1 MPKKILVLH
10 TGGTISMQ
18 ADASGAV
25 VTSSDN
31 PMNHVSNPLEGI
43 QVHALDFFNLPSPHI
58 KPKHMLALY
67 QKIKEE
73 ADNYDG
79 VVITHGTDTLEET
92 AYFLDTM
99 EVPHMPIVLTGA
111 MRSSN
116 ELGSDG
122 VYNYLSALRV
132 ASDDR
137 AADKGVLVVMNDEIH
152 AAKYVTKTHTTN
164 VSTFQ
169 TPTHGPLGLIMKQEI
184 LYFKTAEPRVRFE
197 LDHIKGLVPII
208 SAYAG
213 MTDELIDMLDLEQL
227 DGLIIQAFGAG
238 NIPKETAQK
247 LESLLQKGIPVALV
261 SRCFNGIAEPV
272 YAYQGGGVQLQ
283 KAGLAL
289 LQSHAPLTTEER
301 TAQAETLD
309 AVHQALMAI
318 FESHASSQLS
328 VDALGALHTSIMH
341 CVPAEHAHVA
351 ALMPQL
357 LAHEAQ
363 PILLRALSDMVVR
376 VGVRAL
382 SHLSRLV
389 PYACQAVESAS
400 SLSRADGARDRD
412 AVPRAADLHHD
423 DARSAVLAGAARLRG
438 RLPADRGAD
447 HGRSSLRV
455 PRTR

>member
-43 QVHALDFFNLPSPHI
+43 QVHTLDFFNLPSPHI

-73 ADNYDG
+73 AANYDG

-132 ASDDR
+132 ASDNR

-184 LYFKTAEPRVRFE
+184 LYFKTAEPRVRFD
-197 LDHIKGLVPII
+197 LDHIQGLVPII

-247 LESLLQKGIPVALV
+247 LESLLQKEIPVALV

-283 KAGLAL
+283 KSGVFFVKELNAQKARLKLLIALNAGL
-289 LQSHAPLTTEER
+289 TG
-301 TAQAETLD
+301 
-309 AVHQALMAI
+309 QALKDYM
-318 FESHASSQLS
+318 E
-328 VDALGALHTSIMH
+328 G
-341 CVPAEHAHVA
+341 
-351 ALMPQL
+351 
-357 LAHEAQ
+357 
-363 PILLRALSDMVVR
+363 
-376 VGVRAL
+376 
-382 SHLSRLV
+382 
-389 PYACQAVESAS
+389 
-400 SLSRADGARDRD
+400 
-412 AVPRAADLHHD
+412 
-423 DARSAVLAGAARLRG
+423 
-438 RLPADRGAD
+438 
-447 HGRSSLRV
+447 
-455 PRTR
+455 

>member
-43 QVHALDFFNLPSPHI
+43 QVYALDFFNLPSPHI

-73 ADNYDG
+73 ANNYDG

-164 VSTFQ
+164 VGTFQ
-169 TPTHGPLGLIMKQEI
+169 TPTHGPLGLITKREI
-184 LYFKTAEPRVRFE
+184 LYFKTAEPRVRFD
-197 LDHIKGLVPII
+197 LDHIQGLVPII

-238 NIPKETAQK
+238 NVPKETAQK
-247 LESLLQKGIPVALV
+247 LETLLQKGIPVALV

-283 KAGLAL
+283 KSGVFFVKELNAQKARLKLLIALNAGL
-289 LQSHAPLTTEER
+289 TG
-301 TAQAETLD
+301 
-309 AVHQALMAI
+309 QALKDYM
-318 FESHASSQLS
+318 E
-328 VDALGALHTSIMH
+328 G
-341 CVPAEHAHVA
+341 
-351 ALMPQL
+351 
-357 LAHEAQ
+357 
-363 PILLRALSDMVVR
+363 
-376 VGVRAL
+376 
-382 SHLSRLV
+382 
-389 PYACQAVESAS
+389 
-400 SLSRADGARDRD
+400 
-412 AVPRAADLHHD
+412 
-423 DARSAVLAGAARLRG
+423 
-438 RLPADRGAD
+438 
-447 HGRSSLRV
+447 
-455 PRTR
+455 

>member
-43 QVHALDFFNLPSPHI
+43 QVHTLDFFNLPSPHI

-164 VSTFQ
+164 VGTFQ
-169 TPTHGPLGLIMKQEI
+169 TPTHGPLGLITKREI
-184 LYFKTAEPRVRFE
+184 LYFKTAEPRVRFD
-197 LDHIKGLVPII
+197 LDNIQGLVPII

-238 NIPKETAQK
+238 NVPKETAEK

-283 KAGLAL
+283 KSGVFFVKELNAQKARLKLLIALNAGL
-289 LQSHAPLTTEER
+289 TG
-301 TAQAETLD
+301 
-309 AVHQALMAI
+309 QALKDYM
-318 FESHASSQLS
+318 E
-328 VDALGALHTSIMH
+328 G
-341 CVPAEHAHVA
+341 
-351 ALMPQL
+351 
-357 LAHEAQ
+357 
-363 PILLRALSDMVVR
+363 
-376 VGVRAL
+376 
-382 SHLSRLV
+382 
-389 PYACQAVESAS
+389 
-400 SLSRADGARDRD
+400 
-412 AVPRAADLHHD
+412 
-423 DARSAVLAGAARLRG
+423 
-438 RLPADRGAD
+438 
-447 HGRSSLRV
+447 
-455 PRTR
+455 

>member
-43 QVHALDFFNLPSPHI
+43 QVHTLDFFNLPSPHI

-73 ADNYDG
+73 AANYDG

-132 ASDDR
+132 ASDNR

-184 LYFKTAEPRVRFE
+184 LYFKTAEPRVRFD
-197 LDHIKGLVPII
+197 LDHIQGLVPII

-247 LESLLQKGIPVALV
+247 LESLLQRGIPVALV

-283 KAGLAL
+283 KAGVFFVKELN
-289 LQSHAPLTTEER
+289 
-301 TAQAETLD
+301 AQK
-309 AVHQALMAI
+309 
-318 FESHASSQLS
+318 
-328 VDALGALHTSIMH
+328 
-341 CVPAEHAHVA
+341 
-351 ALMPQL
+351 
-357 LAHEAQ
+357 
-363 PILLRALSDMVVR
+363 
-376 VGVRAL
+376 
-382 SHLSRLV
+382 
-389 PYACQAVESAS
+389 
-400 SLSRADGARDRD
+400 
-412 AVPRAADLHHD
+412 
-423 DARSAVLAGAARLRG
+423 ARLKLLIALNAG
-438 RLPADRGAD
+438 LTGQNLKDYMEG
-447 HGRSSLRV
+447 
-455 PRTR
+455 

>member
-43 QVHALDFFNLPSPHI
+43 QVHTLDFFNLPSPHI

-99 EVPHMPIVLTGA
+99 EVPHIPIVLTGA

-164 VSTFQ
+164 VGTFQ

-184 LYFKTAEPRVRFE
+184 LYFKTAEPRVRFD
-197 LDHIKGLVPII
+197 LDHIQGLVPII

-272 YAYQGGGVQLQ
+272 YAYQGGGIQLQ
-283 KAGLAL
+283 KAGVFFVKELNAQKARLKLLIAL
-289 LQSHAPLTTEER
+289 NAGLIG
-301 TAQAETLD
+301 
-309 AVHQALMAI
+309 QALKDYM
-318 FESHASSQLS
+318 E
-328 VDALGALHTSIMH
+328 G
-341 CVPAEHAHVA
+341 
-351 ALMPQL
+351 
-357 LAHEAQ
+357 
-363 PILLRALSDMVVR
+363 
-376 VGVRAL
+376 
-382 SHLSRLV
+382 
-389 PYACQAVESAS
+389 
-400 SLSRADGARDRD
+400 
-412 AVPRAADLHHD
+412 
-423 DARSAVLAGAARLRG
+423 
-438 RLPADRGAD
+438 
-447 HGRSSLRV
+447 
-455 PRTR
+455 

>member
-18 ADASGAV
+18 ADATGAV
-25 VTSSDN
+25 VTSQDN

-43 QVHALDFFNLPSPHI
+43 EVHTLDFFNLPSPHI
-58 KPKHMLALY
+58 KPNHMLALY
-67 QKIKEE
+67 HKIKEE

-99 EVPHMPIVLTGA
+99 KIPPIPIVLTGA

-132 ASDDR
+132 ASDDK

-184 LYFKTAEPRVRFE
+184 LYFKTAEPRVRFNLE
-197 LDHIKGLVPII
+197 QIQGLVPII

-213 MTDELIDMLDLEQL
+213 MTDELIDMLDLDHL
-227 DGLIIQAFGAG
+227 DGLVIQAFGAG
-238 NIPKETAQK
+238 NVPKETAQK
-247 LESLLQKGIPVALV
+247 LETLLQKGIPVALV

-283 KAGLAL
+283 NSGVLFVKELNAQKARLKLLIALNAGLKG
-289 LQSHAPLTTEER
+289 QE
-301 TAQAETLD
+301 
-309 AVHQALMAI
+309 
-318 FESHASSQLS
+318 
-328 VDALGALHTSIMH
+328 
-341 CVPAEHAHVA
+341 
-351 ALMPQL
+351 
-357 LAHEAQ
+357 
-363 PILLRALSDMVVR
+363 LRNYME
-376 VGVRAL
+376 G
-382 SHLSRLV
+382 
-389 PYACQAVESAS
+389 
-400 SLSRADGARDRD
+400 
-412 AVPRAADLHHD
+412 
-423 DARSAVLAGAARLRG
+423 
-438 RLPADRGAD
+438 
-447 HGRSSLRV
+447 
-455 PRTR
+455 

>member
-1 MPKKILVLH
+1 MTKKILVLH

-18 ADASGAV
+18 ADDSGAV

-43 QVHALDFFNLPSPHI
+43 QVHTLDFFNLPSPHI

-73 ADNYDG
+73 AANYDG

-99 EVPHMPIVLTGA
+99 EIPRIPIVLTGA

-132 ASDDR
+132 ASDDK
-137 AADKGVLVVMNDEIH
+137 ATDKGVLVVMNDEIH

-184 LYFKTAEPRVRFE
+184 LYFKTAEPRVRFD
-197 LDHIKGLVPII
+197 LDRIEGLVPII
-208 SAYAG
+208 TVYAG
-213 MTDELIDMLDLEQL
+213 MTDELLDMLDWDKI

-247 LESLLQKGIPVALV
+247 LESLLHKGIPVALV

-283 KAGLAL
+283 KAGVLFVKEL
-289 LQSHAPLTTEER
+289 N
-301 TAQAETLD
+301 AQK
-309 AVHQALMAI
+309 
-318 FESHASSQLS
+318 
-328 VDALGALHTSIMH
+328 
-341 CVPAEHAHVA
+341 
-351 ALMPQL
+351 
-357 LAHEAQ
+357 
-363 PILLRALSDMVVR
+363 
-376 VGVRAL
+376 
-382 SHLSRLV
+382 
-389 PYACQAVESAS
+389 
-400 SLSRADGARDRD
+400 
-412 AVPRAADLHHD
+412 
-423 DARSAVLAGAARLRG
+423 ARLKLLIALNAG
-438 RLPADRGAD
+438 LTGEALKGYIE
-447 HGRSSLRV
+447 G
-455 PRTR
+455 

>member
-43 QVHALDFFNLPSPHI
+43 HVHDLDFFNLPSPHI
-58 KPKHMLALY
+58 QPKHMLALY

-73 ADNYDG
+73 AANYDG

-164 VSTFQ
+164 VGTFQ

-184 LYFKTAEPRVRFE
+184 LYFKTAEPRVRFD
-197 LDHIKGLVPII
+197 LDHIQGLVPII

-283 KAGLAL
+283 KSGVFFVKELNAQKARLKLLIALNVGL
-289 LQSHAPLTTEER
+289 TG
-301 TAQAETLD
+301 
-309 AVHQALMAI
+309 QALKDYM
-318 FESHASSQLS
+318 E
-328 VDALGALHTSIMH
+328 G
-341 CVPAEHAHVA
+341 
-351 ALMPQL
+351 
-357 LAHEAQ
+357 
-363 PILLRALSDMVVR
+363 
-376 VGVRAL
+376 
-382 SHLSRLV
+382 
-389 PYACQAVESAS
+389 
-400 SLSRADGARDRD
+400 
-412 AVPRAADLHHD
+412 
-423 DARSAVLAGAARLRG
+423 
-438 RLPADRGAD
+438 
-447 HGRSSLRV
+447 
-455 PRTR
+455 

>member
-43 QVHALDFFNLPSPHI
+43 QVHSLDFFNLPSPHI

-73 ADNYDG
+73 AANYDG

-132 ASDDR
+132 ASDDK

-164 VSTFQ
+164 VGTFQ
-169 TPTHGPLGLIMKQEI
+169 TPTHGPLGLITKREI
-184 LYFKTAEPRVRFE
+184 LYFKTAEPRVRFD
-197 LDHIKGLVPII
+197 LNHIQGLVPII

-238 NIPKETAQK
+238 NIPKETAEK

-272 YAYQGGGVQLQ
+272 YAYRGGGVQLQ
-283 KAGLAL
+283 KSGVFFVKELNAQKARLKLLIALNAGLTG
-289 LQSHAPLTTEER
+289 Q
-301 TAQAETLD
+301 
-309 AVHQALMAI
+309 
-318 FESHASSQLS
+318 
-328 VDALGALHTSIMH
+328 
-341 CVPAEHAHVA
+341 
-351 ALMPQL
+351 
-357 LAHEAQ
+357 
-363 PILLRALSDMVVR
+363 
-376 VGVRAL
+376 
-382 SHLSRLV
+382 
-389 PYACQAVESAS
+389 
-400 SLSRADGARDRD
+400 
-412 AVPRAADLHHD
+412 DLKD
-423 DARSAVLAGAARLRG
+423 YMEG
-438 RLPADRGAD
+438 
-447 HGRSSLRV
+447 
-455 PRTR
+455 

>member
-43 QVHALDFFNLPSPHI
+43 QVHALAFFNLPSPHI

-73 ADNYDG
+73 AANYDG

-164 VSTFQ
+164 VGTFQ
-169 TPTHGPLGLIMKQEI
+169 TPTHGPLGLITKREI
-184 LYFKTAEPRVRFE
+184 LYFKTAESRVRFD
-197 LDHIKGLVPII
+197 LNHIQGLVPII

-283 KAGLAL
+283 KSGVFFVKELNAQKARLKLLIALNAGL
-289 LQSHAPLTTEER
+289 TG
-301 TAQAETLD
+301 
-309 AVHQALMAI
+309 QALKDYM
-318 FESHASSQLS
+318 E
-328 VDALGALHTSIMH
+328 G
-341 CVPAEHAHVA
+341 
-351 ALMPQL
+351 
-357 LAHEAQ
+357 
-363 PILLRALSDMVVR
+363 
-376 VGVRAL
+376 
-382 SHLSRLV
+382 
-389 PYACQAVESAS
+389 
-400 SLSRADGARDRD
+400 
-412 AVPRAADLHHD
+412 
-423 DARSAVLAGAARLRG
+423 
-438 RLPADRGAD
+438 
-447 HGRSSLRV
+447 
-455 PRTR
+455 

>member
-43 QVHALDFFNLPSPHI
+43 QVHALDFCNLPSPHI

-73 ADNYDG
+73 AANYDG

-164 VSTFQ
+164 VGTFQ

-184 LYFKTAEPRVRFE
+184 LYFKTAEPRVRFD
-197 LDHIKGLVPII
+197 LDHIQGLVPII

-283 KAGLAL
+283 N
-289 LQSHAPLTTEER
+289 
-301 TAQAETLD
+301 
-309 AVHQALMAI
+309 
-318 FESHASSQLS
+318 
-328 VDALGALHTSIMH
+328 
-341 CVPAEHAHVA
+341 
-351 ALMPQL
+351 
-357 LAHEAQ
+357 
-363 PILLRALSDMVVR
+363 
-376 VGVRAL
+376 
-382 SHLSRLV
+382 LV
-389 PYACQAVESAS
+389 S
-400 SLSRADGARDRD
+400 SLSKNLT
-412 AVPRAADLHHD
+412 PKK
-423 DARSAVLAGAARLRG
+423 ARLKLLIALNAG
-438 RLPADRGAD
+438 LTGQDLKDYMEG
-447 HGRSSLRV
+447 
-455 PRTR
+455 

>member
-1 MPKKILVLH
+1 MTKKILVLH

-18 ADASGAV
+18 ADSSGAV

-43 QVHALDFFNLPSPHI
+43 QVHTLDFFNLPSPHI

-73 ADNYDG
+73 TANYDG

-99 EVPHMPIVLTGA
+99 EIPRIPIVLTGA

-132 ASDDR
+132 ASDDK
-137 AADKGVLVVMNDEIH
+137 ATDKGVLVVMNDEIH

-184 LYFKTAEPRVRFE
+184 LYFKTAEPRVRFD
-197 LDHIKGLVPII
+197 LDRIEGLVPII
-208 SAYAG
+208 TVYAG
-213 MTDELIDMLDLEQL
+213 MTDELLDMLDWDKV

-247 LESLLQKGIPVALV
+247 LESLLHKGIPVALV

-283 KAGLAL
+283 KAGVLFVKEL
-289 LQSHAPLTTEER
+289 N
-301 TAQAETLD
+301 AQK
-309 AVHQALMAI
+309 
-318 FESHASSQLS
+318 
-328 VDALGALHTSIMH
+328 
-341 CVPAEHAHVA
+341 
-351 ALMPQL
+351 
-357 LAHEAQ
+357 
-363 PILLRALSDMVVR
+363 
-376 VGVRAL
+376 
-382 SHLSRLV
+382 
-389 PYACQAVESAS
+389 
-400 SLSRADGARDRD
+400 
-412 AVPRAADLHHD
+412 
-423 DARSAVLAGAARLRG
+423 ARLKLLIALNAG
-438 RLPADRGAD
+438 LKGEALKGYIE
-447 HGRSSLRV
+447 G
-455 PRTR
+455 

>member
-43 QVHALDFFNLPSPHI
+43 QVHSLDFFNLPSPHI

-99 EVPHMPIVLTGA
+99 KVPHIPIVLTGA

-132 ASDDR
+132 ASDDK

-184 LYFKTAEPRVRFE
+184 LYFKTAEPRVRFD
-197 LDHIKGLVPII
+197 LDHIQGLVPII

-283 KAGLAL
+283 KAGVFFVKELNAQKARLKLLIAL
-289 LQSHAPLTTEER
+289 NAGLTG
-301 TAQAETLD
+301 
-309 AVHQALMAI
+309 QALKDYM
-318 FESHASSQLS
+318 E
-328 VDALGALHTSIMH
+328 G
-341 CVPAEHAHVA
+341 
-351 ALMPQL
+351 
-357 LAHEAQ
+357 
-363 PILLRALSDMVVR
+363 
-376 VGVRAL
+376 
-382 SHLSRLV
+382 
-389 PYACQAVESAS
+389 
-400 SLSRADGARDRD
+400 
-412 AVPRAADLHHD
+412 
-423 DARSAVLAGAARLRG
+423 
-438 RLPADRGAD
+438 
-447 HGRSSLRV
+447 
-455 PRTR
+455 

>member
-31 PMNHVSNPLEGI
+31 PMNHVTNPLEGI
-43 QVHALDFFNLPSPHI
+43 QVHSLDFFNLPSPHI

-73 ADNYDG
+73 SDNYDG

-132 ASDDR
+132 ASNDR

-164 VSTFQ
+164 VGTFQ

-184 LYFKTAEPRVRFE
+184 LYFKTAEPRVRFD
-197 LDHIKGLVPII
+197 LNHIQGLVPII

-213 MTDELIDMLDLEQL
+213 MTDELIDMLDLEHL

-247 LESLLQKGIPVALV
+247 LESLLQRGIPVALV

-283 KAGLAL
+283 KSGVFFVKELNAQKARLKLLIALNAGL
-289 LQSHAPLTTEER
+289 TG
-301 TAQAETLD
+301 
-309 AVHQALMAI
+309 QALKDYM
-318 FESHASSQLS
+318 E
-328 VDALGALHTSIMH
+328 G
-341 CVPAEHAHVA
+341 
-351 ALMPQL
+351 
-357 LAHEAQ
+357 
-363 PILLRALSDMVVR
+363 
-376 VGVRAL
+376 
-382 SHLSRLV
+382 
-389 PYACQAVESAS
+389 
-400 SLSRADGARDRD
+400 
-412 AVPRAADLHHD
+412 
-423 DARSAVLAGAARLRG
+423 
-438 RLPADRGAD
+438 
-447 HGRSSLRV
+447 
-455 PRTR
+455 

>member
-43 QVHALDFFNLPSPHI
+43 QVHSLDFFNLPSPHI

-73 ADNYDG
+73 AANYDG

-132 ASDDR
+132 ASDDK

-164 VSTFQ
+164 VGTFQ

-184 LYFKTAEPRVRFE
+184 LYFKTAEPRVRFD
-197 LDHIKGLVPII
+197 LDHIQGLVPII

-247 LESLLQKGIPVALV
+247 LENLLQKGIPVALV

-283 KAGLAL
+283 KSGVFFVKELNAQKARLKLLIALNAGL
-289 LQSHAPLTTEER
+289 TE
-301 TAQAETLD
+301 
-309 AVHQALMAI
+309 QALKDYM
-318 FESHASSQLS
+318 E
-328 VDALGALHTSIMH
+328 G
-341 CVPAEHAHVA
+341 
-351 ALMPQL
+351 
-357 LAHEAQ
+357 
-363 PILLRALSDMVVR
+363 
-376 VGVRAL
+376 
-382 SHLSRLV
+382 
-389 PYACQAVESAS
+389 
-400 SLSRADGARDRD
+400 
-412 AVPRAADLHHD
+412 
-423 DARSAVLAGAARLRG
+423 
-438 RLPADRGAD
+438 
-447 HGRSSLRV
+447 
-455 PRTR
+455 

>member
-43 QVHALDFFNLPSPHI
+43 HVHDLDFFNLPSPHI
-58 KPKHMLALY
+58 QPKHMLALY

-73 ADNYDG
+73 AANYDG

-99 EVPHMPIVLTGA
+99 EVPHMPIILTGA

-132 ASDDR
+132 ASDNR

-184 LYFKTAEPRVRFE
+184 LYFKTAEPRVRFD
-197 LDHIKGLVPII
+197 LDHIQGLVPII

-238 NIPKETAQK
+238 NIPKETSQK

-283 KAGLAL
+283 KSGVFFVKELNAQKARLKLLIALNAGL
-289 LQSHAPLTTEER
+289 TG
-301 TAQAETLD
+301 
-309 AVHQALMAI
+309 QALKDYM
-318 FESHASSQLS
+318 E
-328 VDALGALHTSIMH
+328 G
-341 CVPAEHAHVA
+341 
-351 ALMPQL
+351 
-357 LAHEAQ
+357 
-363 PILLRALSDMVVR
+363 
-376 VGVRAL
+376 
-382 SHLSRLV
+382 
-389 PYACQAVESAS
+389 
-400 SLSRADGARDRD
+400 
-412 AVPRAADLHHD
+412 
-423 DARSAVLAGAARLRG
+423 
-438 RLPADRGAD
+438 
-447 HGRSSLRV
+447 
-455 PRTR
+455 

>member
-43 QVHALDFFNLPSPHI
+43 QVHSLDFFNLPSPHI

-73 ADNYDG
+73 TANYDG

-164 VSTFQ
+164 VGTFQ
-169 TPTHGPLGLIMKQEI
+169 TPTHGPLGLITKREI
-184 LYFKTAEPRVRFE
+184 LYFKTAEPRVRFD
-197 LDHIKGLVPII
+197 LDHIQGLVPII

-247 LESLLQKGIPVALV
+247 LESLLQRGIPVALV

-283 KAGLAL
+283 KAGVFFVKELN
-289 LQSHAPLTTEER
+289 
-301 TAQAETLD
+301 AQK
-309 AVHQALMAI
+309 
-318 FESHASSQLS
+318 
-328 VDALGALHTSIMH
+328 
-341 CVPAEHAHVA
+341 
-351 ALMPQL
+351 
-357 LAHEAQ
+357 
-363 PILLRALSDMVVR
+363 
-376 VGVRAL
+376 
-382 SHLSRLV
+382 
-389 PYACQAVESAS
+389 
-400 SLSRADGARDRD
+400 
-412 AVPRAADLHHD
+412 
-423 DARSAVLAGAARLRG
+423 ARLKLLIALNAG
-438 RLPADRGAD
+438 LTGQNLKDYMEG
-447 HGRSSLRV
+447 
-455 PRTR
+455 

>member
-43 QVHALDFFNLPSPHI
+43 QVHTLDFFNLPSPHI

-67 QKIKEE
+67 QKIKDE

-184 LYFKTAEPRVRFE
+184 LYFKTAEPRVRFD
-197 LDHIKGLVPII
+197 LDHIQGLVPII

-238 NIPKETAQK
+238 NIPKETSQK

-283 KAGLAL
+283 KSGVFFVKELNAQKARLKLLIALNAGLK
-289 LQSHAPLTTEER
+289 
-301 TAQAETLD
+301 
-309 AVHQALMAI
+309 
-318 FESHASSQLS
+318 
-328 VDALGALHTSIMH
+328 G
-341 CVPAEHAHVA
+341 
-351 ALMPQL
+351 
-357 LAHEAQ
+357 
-363 PILLRALSDMVVR
+363 RALKDYME
-376 VGVRAL
+376 G
-382 SHLSRLV
+382 
-389 PYACQAVESAS
+389 
-400 SLSRADGARDRD
+400 
-412 AVPRAADLHHD
+412 
-423 DARSAVLAGAARLRG
+423 
-438 RLPADRGAD
+438 
-447 HGRSSLRV
+447 
-455 PRTR
+455 

>member
-31 PMNHVSNPLEGI
+31 PMNHVSNPLEGS
-43 QVHALDFFNLPSPHI
+43 QVQSLDFFNLPSPHI

-184 LYFKTAEPRVRFE
+184 LYFKTAEPRVRFD
-197 LDHIKGLVPII
+197 LDHIQGLVPII

-213 MTDELIDMLDLEQL
+213 MTDELIDMLDLKQL

-247 LESLLQKGIPVALV
+247 LEILLQKGIPVALV

-283 KAGLAL
+283 KAGVFFVKELNAQKARLKLLIAL
-289 LQSHAPLTTEER
+289 NAGLKG
-301 TAQAETLD
+301 
-309 AVHQALMAI
+309 QALKDYM
-318 FESHASSQLS
+318 E
-328 VDALGALHTSIMH
+328 G
-341 CVPAEHAHVA
+341 
-351 ALMPQL
+351 
-357 LAHEAQ
+357 
-363 PILLRALSDMVVR
+363 
-376 VGVRAL
+376 
-382 SHLSRLV
+382 
-389 PYACQAVESAS
+389 
-400 SLSRADGARDRD
+400 
-412 AVPRAADLHHD
+412 
-423 DARSAVLAGAARLRG
+423 
-438 RLPADRGAD
+438 
-447 HGRSSLRV
+447 
-455 PRTR
+455 

>member
-18 ADASGAV
+18 ADATGAV
-25 VTSSDN
+25 VTSQDN

-43 QVHALDFFNLPSPHI
+43 EVHALDFFNLPNPHI

-67 QKIKEE
+67 HKIKEE
-73 ADNYDG
+73 ADHYDG

-99 EVPHMPIVLTGA
+99 EIPHMPIVLTGA

-132 ASDDR
+132 ASDDK

-164 VSTFQ
+164 VGTFQ

-184 LYFKTAEPRVRFE
+184 LYFKTAEPRVRFDLE
-197 LDHIKGLVPII
+197 HIQGLVPII

-213 MTDELIDMLDLEQL
+213 MTDELIDMLDLDHL
-227 DGLIIQAFGAG
+227 DGLVVQAFGAG
-238 NIPKETAQK
+238 NVPKETAQK

-283 KAGLAL
+283 RAGVFFVKELNAQKARLKLLIAINAGLKG
-289 LQSHAPLTTEER
+289 QE
-301 TAQAETLD
+301 
-309 AVHQALMAI
+309 
-318 FESHASSQLS
+318 
-328 VDALGALHTSIMH
+328 
-341 CVPAEHAHVA
+341 
-351 ALMPQL
+351 
-357 LAHEAQ
+357 
-363 PILLRALSDMVVR
+363 LRNYME
-376 VGVRAL
+376 G
-382 SHLSRLV
+382 
-389 PYACQAVESAS
+389 
-400 SLSRADGARDRD
+400 
-412 AVPRAADLHHD
+412 
-423 DARSAVLAGAARLRG
+423 
-438 RLPADRGAD
+438 
-447 HGRSSLRV
+447 
-455 PRTR
+455 

>member
-1 MPKKILVLH
+1 MTKKILVLH

-18 ADASGAV
+18 ADSSGAV

-43 QVHALDFFNLPSPHI
+43 QVHTLDFFNLPSPHI

-73 ADNYDG
+73 TANYDG

-99 EVPHMPIVLTGA
+99 EIPRIPIVLTGA

-132 ASDDR
+132 ASDDK
-137 AADKGVLVVMNDEIH
+137 ATDKGVLVVMNDEIH

-184 LYFKTAEPRVRFE
+184 LYFKTAEPRVRFD
-197 LDHIKGLVPII
+197 LDRIEGLVPII
-208 SAYAG
+208 TVYAG
-213 MTDELIDMLDLEQL
+213 MTDELLDMLDWDKI

-247 LESLLQKGIPVALV
+247 LESLLHKGIPVALV

-283 KAGLAL
+283 KAGVLFVKEL
-289 LQSHAPLTTEER
+289 N
-301 TAQAETLD
+301 AQK
-309 AVHQALMAI
+309 
-318 FESHASSQLS
+318 
-328 VDALGALHTSIMH
+328 
-341 CVPAEHAHVA
+341 
-351 ALMPQL
+351 
-357 LAHEAQ
+357 
-363 PILLRALSDMVVR
+363 
-376 VGVRAL
+376 
-382 SHLSRLV
+382 
-389 PYACQAVESAS
+389 
-400 SLSRADGARDRD
+400 
-412 AVPRAADLHHD
+412 
-423 DARSAVLAGAARLRG
+423 ARLKLLIALNAG
-438 RLPADRGAD
+438 LKGEALKGYIE
-447 HGRSSLRV
+447 G
-455 PRTR
+455 